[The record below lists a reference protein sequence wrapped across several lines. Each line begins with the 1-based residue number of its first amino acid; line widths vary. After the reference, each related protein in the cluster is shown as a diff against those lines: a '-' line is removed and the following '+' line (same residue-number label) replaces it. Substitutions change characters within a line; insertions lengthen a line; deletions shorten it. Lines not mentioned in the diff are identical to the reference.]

1 MYTKK
6 RFSYPARKNLIL
18 LFSLFLL
25 AQTQVI
31 NCDAIESSLTIQ
43 PSEADTFVNSMYL
56 QHKYPEE
63 PHGYFWAMF
72 TGNMYTE
79 YDSFKG
85 YGSSRI
91 YIKFN
96 ATSIPSDAKIISTE
110 LCLYMYDSPKTNQEF
125 EAYRVL
131 SEWNEHKLTW
141 INQPD
146 FAEKSSSTT
155 TIQPAP
161 SAKWICWEITED
173 VRMWHS
179 GAAHNYGTMIRIKNE
194 VNASDQV
201 ASFYPSET
209 LQEKKLTPK
218 LTIKIDWH
226 KQINTTSTL
235 TTSSTPTTS
244 PTQTPPLT
252 EFSKT
257 HTQTSTVNSTP
268 TMQTTSPK
276 HLELKS
282 PALILI
288 LVAIISISILVVRRS
303 YRANVHSKRHVDSRK
318 KRKKVKRVK

>member
-1 MYTKK
+1 MWIGN
-6 RFSYPARKNLIL
+6 SN
-18 LFSLFLL
+18 
-25 AQTQVI
+25 
-31 NCDAIESSLTIQ
+31 AIESTITIQ
-43 PSEADTFVNSMYL
+43 PSIEDTFVNSMYL

-72 TGNMYTE
+72 AGNMYTE

-96 ATSIPSDAKIISTE
+96 TTSIPSDAKIISAE

-131 SEWNEHKLTW
+131 SEWNEHNLTW

-146 FAEKSSSTT
+146 FTEKSSSTT
-155 TIQPAP
+155 AIQSTA

-173 VRMWHS
+173 VRTWHS
-179 GAAHNYGTMIRIKNE
+179 GAAYNYGTMIKIKNE

-209 LQEKKLTPK
+209 LQEKQLTPK

-226 KQINTTSTL
+226 KEIESKTTTDIPSPTKEQPLTTEKQPTISPTNSPSVNITKTDIKNDDKNNENQRIDYLFLIAFVLVISTL
-235 TTSSTPTTS
+235 IV
-244 PTQTPPLT
+244 LVI
-252 EFSKT
+252 FRRRKT
-257 HTQTSTVNSTP
+257 AIKNR
-268 TMQTTSPK
+268 K
-276 HLELKS
+276 
-282 PALILI
+282 IL
-288 LVAIISISILVVRRS
+288 
-303 YRANVHSKRHVDSRK
+303 K
-318 KRKKVKRVK
+318 KRTLKARSK

>member
-1 MYTKK
+1 MVIKLES
-6 RFSYPARKNLIL
+6 RVIIIL
-18 LFSLFLL
+18 LLL
-25 AQTQVI
+25 VGPIQMWI
-31 NCDAIESSLTIQ
+31 GNSNAIESTITIQ
-43 PSEADTFVNSMYL
+43 PSIEDTFVNNMYL
-56 QHKYPEE
+56 QHKYPEQ

-72 TGNMYTE
+72 AGNMYTE

-96 ATSIPSDAKIISTE
+96 ATSIPSDAKIISAD

-131 SEWNEHKLTW
+131 SEWNEHNLTW

-146 FAEKSSSTT
+146 FTEKSSSMTA
-155 TIQPAP
+155 IQPTP

-179 GAAHNYGTMIRIKNE
+179 GAANNYGTMIRIKNE

-209 LQEKKLTPK
+209 LQEEQLAPK

-226 KQINTTSTL
+226 KEIESKTTTDMPTPTKEMPAPTKEQLSTTEKQPTISPTDSPSANITRTDIKNNENQRIDYLLPIAFVLGLSTL
-235 TTSSTPTTS
+235 VG
-244 PTQTPPLT
+244 LII
-252 EFSKT
+252 FRRRKT
-257 HTQTSTVNSTP
+257 VIKN
-268 TMQTTSPK
+268 K
-276 HLELKS
+276 K
-282 PALILI
+282 IL
-288 LVAIISISILVVRRS
+288 
-303 YRANVHSKRHVDSRK
+303 K
-318 KRKKVKRVK
+318 KRTLKAPSK

>member
-1 MYTKK
+1 MVIKLES
-6 RFSYPARKNLIL
+6 RAIIIL
-18 LFSLFLL
+18 LLL
-25 AQTQVI
+25 VGPIQMWI
-31 NCDAIESSLTIQ
+31 DNSNAIESTITIQ
-43 PSEADTFVNSMYL
+43 PSIEDTFVNNMYL
-56 QHKYPEE
+56 QHKYPEQ

-72 TGNMYTE
+72 AGNMYTE

-91 YIKFN
+91 YIKFDT
-96 ATSIPSDAKIISTE
+96 TSIPSDAKIISAD

-131 SEWNEHKLTW
+131 SEWNEHNLTW

-146 FAEKSSSTT
+146 FTEKSSSMTA
-155 TIQPAP
+155 IQPTP

-209 LQEKKLTPK
+209 LQENQLAPK

-226 KQINTTSTL
+226 KEIESKTTTDM
-235 TTSSTPTTS
+235 PS
-244 PTQTPPLT
+244 PTKEQLSTT
-252 EFSKT
+252 EK
-257 HTQTSTVNSTP
+257 QP
-268 TMQTTSPK
+268 TISPTD
-276 HLELKS
+276 S
-282 PALILI
+282 PSANITRTDIKNNENQRIDYLLPIVFVLGISALIASMIFRRRKTYIKNEI
-288 LVAIISISILVVRRS
+288 L
-303 YRANVHSKRHVDSRK
+303 K
-318 KRKKVKRVK
+318 KRRHKPRSK